1 MNKDPQLI
9 SRIEETLAQLRPY
22 LEADNGNIS
31 FVEVTEDMIVRV
43 RLEGACS
50 SCSMSMMTLKA
61 GVEQSLLKAT
71 GQPIFTQLLKL
82 IPREMVSRLSSH
94 YQTNRYVKALAP
106 MNIWCPCCSVFF
118 NDVRQ

>member
-9 SRIEETLAQLRPY
+9 YRIEETLAQLRPY

-31 FVEVTEDMIVRV
+31 FVELTDDMIVRV

-61 GVEQSLLKAT
+61 GVEQSLLKAIP
-71 GQPIFTQLLKL
+71 GLKAV
-82 IPREMVSRLSSH
+82 EAVE
-94 YQTNRYVKALAP
+94 
-106 MNIWCPCCSVFF
+106 
-118 NDVRQ
+118 